1 MGKRFVADF
10 TANQT
15 DEAIQYIVTDFL
27 TREGFVYTDYKGELV
42 WKKGTGMLTAPQF
55 VKVLFQNG
63 QVHLEAWLKQAIL
76 PGVYCGE
83 MGLTGVYGF
92 AIKKVLKE
100 RVDTLIGYLQGPPV
114 QMPQPPVQG

>member
-10 TANQT
+10 QTNQT

-55 VKVLFQNG
+55 IKVWSQNG
-63 QVHLEAWLKQAIL
+63 YVHLEAWLKQAIL

-83 MGLTGVYGF
+83 MGLTGFYGF
-92 AIKKVLKE
+92 AIKKVLKD
-100 RVDTLIGYLQGPPV
+100 RVDMLTSFLLSPNSVSRV
-114 QMPQPPVQG
+114 QA